1 MTDEAPD
8 AGTDLQRARDTEGV
22 AERQEGTDR
31 AQTDR
36 AAIRSSG
43 FDPATDM
50 DTSDMDASGIDAS
63 GTDASGTDTAV
74 EADGAGPTRGDGPLR
89 VAVVNDYEV
98 IVRGVAGMLAPFA
111 DRVTVVATEV
121 GGLPDEPSDIALFD
135 TFGGHRTI
143 LGRAREMV
151 ADRDVGRVV
160 LYTWSADVDLLAI
173 ARASGVA
180 GVLSKACGAEELVDG
195 LERIAAG
202 ERVGLDAPLRLAGH
216 HAGGGGSLTP
226 QFDLHANLTA
236 REQEV
241 LAMLGLGLSN
251 RDIANELFLG
261 VETVRTYVRQ
271 VYQKLGVKNR
281 TQAAVRAR
289 VLGLEPATERR
300 SAAAS

>member
-1 MTDEAPD
+1 MSVRGSDEMNDQSGDPVRSTDATAQAARDTDGVIARQDHTDAADTDEA
-8 AGTDLQRARDTEGV
+8 AV
-22 AERQEGTDR
+22 
-31 AQTDR
+31 
-36 AAIRSSG
+36 RSSG
-43 FDPATDM
+43 FDLEED
-50 DTSDMDASGIDAS
+50 
-63 GTDASGTDTAV
+63 
-74 EADGAGPTRGDGPLR
+74 ADGGQDEEVRQGAEGRQDEEGRHQPLR

-98 IVRGVAGMLAPFA
+98 IVRGVAGMLEPFA
-111 DRVTVVATEV
+111 DRVVVVATEV
-121 GGLPDEPSDIALFD
+121 GGVPDEPADVALFD

-151 ADRDVGRVV
+151 TDRQVGRVV
-160 LYTWSADVDLLAI
+160 LYTWSADVDLLSI
-173 ARASGVA
+173 ARASGVS
-180 GVLSKACGAEELVDG
+180 GVLSKACGAAELVDG

-202 ERVGLDAPLRLAGH
+202 DRVGLDAPLRLAGH
-216 HAGGGGSLTP
+216 HVTSGSLTP

-289 VLGLEPATERR
+289 VLGLEPATDKRP
-300 SAAAS
+300 AAAS

>member
-1 MTDEAPD
+1 MTTMEPTNPDTPDIAPGIAPD
-8 AGTDLQRARDTEGV
+8 GV
-22 AERQEGTDR
+22 APARPAIAPAPEDQPVGEGRPD
-31 AQTDR
+31 
-36 AAIRSSG
+36 
-43 FDPATDM
+43 
-50 DTSDMDASGIDAS
+50 
-63 GTDASGTDTAV
+63 GTA
-74 EADGAGPTRGDGPLR
+74 PRTRTGPLR
-89 VAVVNDYEV
+89 VVVVNDYEV

-111 DRVTVVATEV
+111 DRVVVVDTEV
-121 GGLPDEPSDIALFD
+121 GEDDEPSREPADIALFD

-151 ADRDVGRVV
+151 AERDIDHVV
-160 LYTWSADVDLLAI
+160 LYTWSADVDLLSI
-173 ARASGVA
+173 ARASGVS
-180 GVLSKACGAEELVDG
+180 GVLSKASGAAELVDG
-195 LERIAAG
+195 LGRIAAG
-202 ERVGLDAPLRLAGH
+202 ERVGLDAPLKLAGH
-216 HAGGGGSLTP
+216 HMGSTMTP
-226 QFDLHANLTA
+226 QFDLQANLTA

-300 SAAAS
+300 PAAS

>member
-1 MTDEAPD
+1 MTTMDPTTPDTDSLDDAPI
-8 AGTDLQRARDTEGV
+8 G
-22 AERQEGTDR
+22 
-31 AQTDR
+31 
-36 AAIRSSG
+36 
-43 FDPATDM
+43 
-50 DTSDMDASGIDAS
+50 DTSDMDDRAMARPGEGRPVGETDETLDAGS
-63 GTDASGTDTAV
+63 RT
-74 EADGAGPTRGDGPLR
+74 PITRTGPLR
-89 VAVVNDYEV
+89 VVVVNDYEV

-111 DRVTVVATEV
+111 DRVVVVDTEV
-121 GGLPDEPSDIALFD
+121 GENDTSHEHADIALFD

-151 ADRDVGRVV
+151 AERDVDHVV
-160 LYTWSADVDLLAI
+160 LYTWSADVDLLSI
-173 ARASGVA
+173 ARASGVS
-180 GVLSKACGAEELVDG
+180 GVLSKAAGASELVDG

-202 ERVGLDAPLRLAGH
+202 ERVGLDAPLKLAGH
-216 HAGGGGSLTP
+216 HMGSTMTP
-226 QFDLHANLTA
+226 QFDLQANLTA

-300 SAAAS
+300 PAAS

>member
-1 MTDEAPD
+1 MNDVEGRDEMNDRPMQRPEVGDDEA
-8 AGTDLQRARDTEGV
+8 AGSARTVEQAARDTDGV
-22 AERQEGTDR
+22 MARQDR
-31 AQTDR
+31 
-36 AAIRSSG
+36 
-43 FDPATDM
+43 
-50 DTSDMDASGIDAS
+50 IDANDAEAAAVHSTGYEFDS
-63 GTDASGTDTAV
+63 GPD
-74 EADGAGPTRGDGPLR
+74 DGHRDPHHDGHRPLR
-89 VAVVNDYEV
+89 IAVVNDYEV
-98 IVRGVAGMLAPFA
+98 IVRGVAGMLEPFR
-111 DRVTVVATEV
+111 DRVVVVATEV
-121 GGLPDEPSDIALFD
+121 SGVPDEPADIALFD

-151 ADRDVGRVV
+151 ADHHVDRVV
-160 LYTWSADVDLLAI
+160 LYTWSADVDLLSI
-173 ARASGVA
+173 ARASGVS
-180 GVLSKACGAEELVDG
+180 GVLSKACGAAELVDG
-195 LERIAAG
+195 LERIGAG

-216 HAGGGGSLTP
+216 HASSGGVTP
-226 QFDLHANLTA
+226 QFDLQANLTA